1 MADQGQLTGH
11 TAILV
16 CQFPDKL
23 ADLSQVLAD
32 NGITSHTAAD
42 GSAALNAAKK
52 HPPDY
57 ILAYRDLPDSSG
69 IKVIQTLRRRFP
81 LAIAALFGPRLP
93 LEKRRSLISEGA
105 DDYIEVDSDVQLVS
119 TTLQRLIARKQIGIL
134 GRSEKMLQA
143 IEVVENI
150 ARTKVTVLITGE
162 SGTGKELIA
171 RAIHMRS
178 DRRDGPFIAV
188 NCAALP
194 EGVLESELFG
204 HEKGSFTGA
213 TSQRKG
219 RFEIADGGT
228 LLLDEVGEMPLGTQV
243 KLLRVLE
250 EERFMRVGGAQDVV
264 VDVRVV
270 ASTNRDLRR
279 LVDVGHF
286 RRDLYYRL
294 NVVPIHIPPLR
305 ERRDD
310 IRTILYG
317 IAEEARVRNHVDFG
331 GMTEEAL
338 TALERYDWPGNV
350 RELKNLAESLVVL
363 SGGKRIRLEDLPDHI
378 VSGQYVHRD
387 LPVRVGRPREDVER
401 DLLFGR
407 LAEIEHRIAQMADIL
422 LDLRNAVT
430 GDGGPPGR
438 PGAAASEV
446 KYTEIPD
453 DHDDIM
459 VRPGTSIKDM
469 ERELIEKTLREMNG
483 NRKRAAKLLGI
494 GERTLYRR
502 MNEYGLG

>member
-1 MADQGQLTGH
+1 MADQGQAVNH

-23 ADLSQVLAD
+23 ADISRILAD
-32 NGITSHTAAD
+32 NRISTHTATD
-42 GSAALNAAKK
+42 GSSALSAAKK

-57 ILAYRDLPDSSG
+57 ILAYLDLPDSSG
-69 IKVIQTLRRRFP
+69 IKVIKALRRRFP
-81 LAIAALFGPRLP
+81 LAAAALFGPRLP
-93 LEKRRSLISEGA
+93 LEERRSLIGEGA
-105 DDYIEVDSDVQLVS
+105 DDYIEVDSDVDRVRAGLN
-119 TTLQRLIARKQIGIL
+119 RLIARKQIGIL
-134 GRSEKMLQA
+134 GTNEKMLQA
-143 IEVVENI
+143 IETVESI
-150 ARTKVTVLITGE
+150 AATKVTVLITGE

-171 RAIHMRS
+171 RAIHLRS
-178 DRRDGPFIAV
+178 ERRDKPFVAV
-188 NCAALP
+188 NCGALP

-228 LLLDEVGEMPLGTQV
+228 LLLDEVGEMPLATQV

-250 EERFMRVGGAQDVV
+250 EERFMRVGGSAEVV
-264 VDVRVV
+264 VDVRVI
-270 ASTNRDLRR
+270 ASTNRDLKR
-279 LVDVGHF
+279 LVDLGHF

-294 NVVPIHIPPLR
+294 NVVPIHVPPLR

-310 IRTILYG
+310 IRTILHG
-317 IAEEARVRNHVDFG
+317 IAEEARLRNRVEFG

-338 TALERYDWPGNV
+338 RALERYDWPGNV

-363 SGGKRIRLEDLPDHI
+363 SGGRKVELDDLPDHI
-378 VSGQYVHRD
+378 LNRQQVHSG

-422 LDLRNAVT
+422 LDLKTAVT
-430 GDGGPPGR
+430 GEVR
-438 PGAAASEV
+438 PAGQPSEV
-446 KYTEIPD
+446 PGEVRYTEIPFGQD
-453 DHDDIM
+453 D
-459 VRPGTSIKDM
+459 VTVKPGTPIREM
-469 ERELIEKTLREMNG
+469 ERELIEKTLREVGG
-483 NRKRAAKLLGI
+483 NRKRAAGLLGI

-502 MNEYGLG
+502 MKEYGLS